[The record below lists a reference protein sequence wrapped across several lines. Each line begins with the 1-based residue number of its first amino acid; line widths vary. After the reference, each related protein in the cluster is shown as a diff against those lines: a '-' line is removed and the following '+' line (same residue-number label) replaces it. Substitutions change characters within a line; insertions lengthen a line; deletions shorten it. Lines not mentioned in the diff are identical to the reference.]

1 MKQSRIMDKEN
12 STGLWWKISLL
23 LGSCCILPGIFIES
37 LRDMFGLMMITFYV
51 IALMPTV
58 KTYFTGYRLYDD
70 RMEVRA
76 GLSKKYI
83 MYSDIKY
90 LVISFAAS
98 DANYKILDR
107 WLFDGK
113 QLKCVLLPGI
123 SILTEDSEKLHK
135 KVDGILTNSAMSRFL
150 GKSKVLYS
158 FAWNSN
164 FAKKVISKFNGRL
177 FITNSINVT
186 YGSWVNEMLQ
196 KYSVSEK
203 NLVIVQD
210 NELGEISRYIDKREA
225 FIWENIDHKF

>member
-1 MKQSRIMDKEN
+1 MRASKILDKEN

-37 LRDMFGLMMITFYV
+37 LREMFGLVMITFYV
-51 IALMPTV
+51 IALMAPV

-70 RMEVRA
+70 RLEFRS

-90 LVISFAAS
+90 IVVSFAAS

-107 WLFDGK
+107 WRFDGK
-113 QLKCVLLPGI
+113 KLKCVLLPGI

-135 KVDGILTNSAMSRFL
+135 KVEGILTNSVMSRFL

-158 FAWNSN
+158 FAWNSD
-164 FAKKVISKFNGRL
+164 FAEKVIGKFNGKL
-177 FITNSINVT
+177 FITNSINVA
-186 YGSWVNEMLQ
+186 YGGWVKEMLQ
-196 KYSVSEK
+196 KYSVSEE
-203 NLVIVQD
+203 NLVIVPD
-210 NELGEISRYIDKREA
+210 NELGAISRYIDKRVD
-225 FIWENIDHKF
+225 FIWK